1 MRHADL
7 ADAPAVLPD
16 VPALLR
22 ARRGIEVRQIA
33 DVLRAVRRKQN
44 LVHHIAFCLIRLV
57 VAPAVKRRMQLGYLA
72 AFLFDVIGH
81 RRLQHLIR
89 RRVNAVE
96 RRVVIAIGRQIAR
109 GDGEQQLTVLLAAA
123 VDRLLHVL
131 FQSRA
136 SGDHVENVLFI
147 LSLKVDAQAQILG
160 AVALHTRGIHRSV
173 RLTP

>member
-57 VAPAVKRRMQLGYLA
+57 VAPAV
-72 AFLFDVIGH
+72 
-81 RRLQHLIR
+81 
-89 RRVNAVE
+89 
-96 RRVVIAIGRQIAR
+96 AR
-109 GDGEQQLTVLLAAA
+109 CM
-123 VDRLLHVL
+123 
-131 FQSRA
+131 
-136 SGDHVENVLFI
+136 
-147 LSLKVDAQAQILG
+147 
-160 AVALHTRGIHRSV
+160 
-173 RLTP
+173 